1 MLTVTDL
8 AVTKLKE
15 YMAANNIDST
25 LRISLMNG
33 GCSGMSL
40 GLSIDDKKDTDLDY
54 HKDGIEFI
62 MEPALVE
69 QCGAVNLDYMDS
81 ATSAGFA
88 LTSEK
93 PIGGGGCSS
102 CGSGSCG

>member
-8 AVTKLKE
+8 AVIKLKE
-15 YMAANNIDST
+15 YMAANKINST

-40 GLSIDDKKDTDLDY
+40 GLSLDEKKDGDISFDKESIL
-54 HKDGIEFI
+54 FV
-62 MEPALVE
+62 MESSLVE
-69 QCGAVNLDYMDS
+69 QCGAINLDYMDS
-81 ATSAGFA
+81 TASAGFA

-93 PIGGGGCSS
+93 PIGGGCSS
-102 CGSGSCG
+102 CSSGSCG

>member
-1 MLTVTDL
+1 MLTVTEL

-15 YMAANNIDST
+15 YMAANKVDSA

-40 GLSIDDKKDTDLDY
+40 GLSLDDKKDGDLSFD
-54 HKDGIEFI
+54 KDGIDFI

-81 ATSAGFA
+81 TANAGFA